1 MTKDLFDINVK
12 VAGQGGDGSLTTIS
26 LLGNALARRGFHLYS
41 TRNVASRIRGGHAAA
56 LLRGSIEPRTGMG
69 DNIDVFVA
77 FDAEAIEIGGYRV
90 GPNGFVIYDSS
101 AGPLPNGFL
110 PDTATVIEIPFGR
123 LAVRD
128 LRRELFKNSLTF
140 GVISRILSLGDDE
153 AVSVLEARFG
163 GRPKLVD
170 KNLQALREGFRF
182 ASSAGFEEDSGP
194 LRLASFEA
202 DVDADE
208 RVFISGNHAAAIGF
222 LAGGVRFFAGYPIT
236 PATEVLEV
244 MNRHM
249 AAFGGV
255 SIQAEDELAAV
266 NMALGA
272 SLTGVRSL
280 VATSGPGIS
289 LMQEGI
295 GHAGAAE
302 IPLVIIDAQRAGP
315 STGMPTKSEQSDIGM
330 IVHGG
335 NGDFPRI
342 VLAPGNPSDAFE
354 LAVKAAN
361 LAQRIQGPVYL
372 MLDQSVSQDSATTAP
387 FDVSGVE
394 IDQGARLTQKQLDA
408 LDEYRRYT
416 LTADGLSPLAVPGMA
431 GGMSLV
437 TGNEHDE
444 WGKVSTNPANRVAMM
459 DKRARK
465 IEAVKDSLPSG
476 LRFGHDTSP
485 IGILG
490 IGMESG
496 VMREAVERLAVA
508 GIPLAGLQPRTIWPV
523 PTDTLEFIAS
533 KERVYVVEHNHEAQL
548 TQVVASV
555 GAPLNTLRSILRYD
569 GVAFTPGELAN
580 QIATAETV

>member
-1 MTKDLFDINVK
+1 VTENLFDINVK

-69 DNIDVFVA
+69 DNIDVLVA

-90 GPNGFVIYDSS
+90 APHGFVIYDSS

-110 PDTATVIEIPFGR
+110 PEGATVIEIPFGR

-153 AVSVLEARFG
+153 AASVLEARFG
-163 GRPKLVD
+163 GRPKLID
-170 KNLQALREGFRF
+170 KNLQALREGFKL
-182 ASSAGFEEDSGP
+182 ASSSGFEEDSGP
-194 LRLASFEA
+194 LRLARVE
-202 DVDADE
+202 ADE

-222 LAGGVRFFAGYPIT
+222 LAAGVRFFAGYPIT

-249 AAFGGV
+249 EAFGGV
-255 SIQAEDELAAV
+255 SVQAEDELAAV

-315 STGMPTKSEQSDIGM
+315 STGMPTKPEQSDIGM
-330 IVHGG
+330 IIHGG
-335 NGDFPRI
+335 TGDFPRI

-387 FDVSGVE
+387 FDISGVE
-394 IDQGARLTQKQLDA
+394 IDQGARLSQEQLDA
-408 LDEYRRYT
+408 LDEYRRYKV
-416 LTADGLSPLAVPGMA
+416 TADGLSPLAVPGMA

-444 WGKVSTNPANRVAMM
+444 WGKVSTNPVNRIAMM

-465 IEAVKDSLPSG
+465 VDTIKDSLPSG

-485 IGILG
+485 IGIVG

-496 VMREAVERLAVA
+496 VIREAVERLTVA
-508 GIPLAGLQPRTIWPV
+508 GIALAGLQPRTVWPV
-523 PTDTLEFIAS
+523 PADTLEFVAS

-548 TQVVASV
+548 IQVLASV
-555 GAPLNTLRSILRYD
+555 GAPFNTLRSIRKFD
-569 GVAFTPGELAN
+569 GVAFTPGELVDH
-580 QIATAETV
+580 IATAEAE